1 MIFNRKFLSE
11 NIMYSKE
18 AADYLGISKQR
29 LIVLVNEG
37 RIKYLKKNKHCYVF
51 TKAELDIYKNPAEK
65 DKVIMS
71 EQVEMYKLQFI
82 GEEGEFKSLY
92 NSSTFC
98 IEINGNNIF
107 KDEIMNLIEKVY
119 LDGLRGR

>member
-37 RIKYLKKNKHCYVF
+37 RIKYLKKNKPLQIHMSPLSQFFLSIQMDKMVRN
-51 TKAELDIYKNPAEK
+51 YKM
-65 DKVIMS
+65 I
-71 EQVEMYKLQFI
+71 
-82 GEEGEFKSLY
+82 
-92 NSSTFC
+92 
-98 IEINGNNIF
+98 
-107 KDEIMNLIEKVY
+107 
-119 LDGLRGR
+119 